1 MITELVFFDLPKG
14 TTRTQALELYRKSA
28 EPWLRNPDLIEKYY
42 FFSDENCAGGGVYIW
57 NSRED
62 AARWHG
68 EDYKSRVRSVYGS
81 APRIQ
86 ILDALIHVD
95 PKRGLISEY

>member
-14 TTRTQALELYRKSA
+14 TTRTEALELYRKSA
-28 EPWLRNPDLIEKYY
+28 KSWLLNPDLVEKYY
-42 FFSDENCAGGGVYIW
+42 FFNDESCTGGGVYIW

-62 AARWHG
+62 ASRGHG
-68 EDYKSRVRSVYGS
+68 EDYKSRVRSIYGS
-81 APRIQ
+81 APHIQ

>member
-28 EPWLRNPDLIEKYY
+28 EQWLRNPDLIEKYY
-42 FFSDENCAGGGVYIW
+42 FFDGESCIGGGVYIW
-57 NSRED
+57 NSREA

>member
-42 FFSDENCAGGGVYIW
+42 FF
-57 NSRED
+57 R
-62 AARWHG
+62 AR
-68 EDYKSRVRSVYGS
+68 
-81 APRIQ
+81 
-86 ILDALIHVD
+86 
-95 PKRGLISEY
+95 